1 MIGQVSPDGKWKW
14 DGTQWIAVPPP
25 PVQPGRV
32 NPFQDISWLRTGA
45 GWKLAVGG
53 FGVLLLLGATTVAIA
68 LSADSSSGPQ
78 IAQVRPSDIPLAIT
92 KSSPTKVATASP
104 SPSPSPTPTPSPSP
118 IVVASQGPPQP
129 PPPPP
134 PPPPVPNTCG
144 APANPWGYNFCGGK
158 LIYSPPSNFCAYFNC
173 IPSFWK
179 STNGYVDQCKD
190 GTYSHSGGVQGACSY
205 HGGELR
211 PLYSP

>member
-14 DGTQWIAVPPP
+14 DGTQWVAVPLP

-32 NPFQDISWLRTGA
+32 NPFQDIPWLRTGA

-53 FGVLLLLGATTVAIA
+53 FGVLLFLAATTVAIA
-68 LSADSSSGPQ
+68 LSAANSSGPQ
-78 IAQVRPSDIPLAIT
+78 IAQVRPSDIPSAIT
-92 KSSPTKVATASP
+92 KSLPSKAATASPSP
-104 SPSPSPTPTPSPSP
+104 SPSPSPTPTPSPLQ
-118 IVVASQGPPQP
+118 IVVASQAPPQP
-129 PPPPP
+129 PPTPG
-134 PPPPVPNTCG
+134 PNTCG
-144 APANPWGYNFCGGK
+144 APANPWGYNFCGGN

-179 STNGYVDQCKD
+179 STNGYVDQCND
-190 GTYSHSGGVQGACSY
+190 GTYSHSGGRQGACST
-205 HGGELR
+205 HRGELR